1 MLKSI
6 NKVVKILVL
15 SDFTLLFGWGLVAPI
30 LAIFIT
36 GQIQGGDARVA
47 GIAIGIYWLLKSL
60 LQIPIGRYLDQNHG
74 EKDDYYFL
82 IIGTLLVALPPL
94 GFIFATLPW
103 HMYALQGLHAIGAA
117 LSLPA
122 WCGIFTR
129 HIGKGR
135 EAQSW
140 ALDSSALG
148 IGAGISG
155 IIGGIIAKSFGF
167 TPLFIGVSVFAVI
180 SALLCIL
187 IKKDL
192 IIPKKKEVILIP
204 KPK

>member
-6 NKVVKILVL
+6 NKIIKVLVF
-15 SDFTLLFGWGLVAPI
+15 SDLILLFGWGLITPI
-30 LAIFIT
+30 LAIFIV
-36 GQIQGGDARVA
+36 QSIKGGDARVA
-47 GIAIGIYWLLKSL
+47 GIAIGIYWILKSL
-60 LQIPIGRYLDQNHG
+60 IQLPVGKYLDQNYG

-82 IIGTLLVALPPL
+82 IGGTILASFVPF

-103 HMYALQGLHAIGAA
+103 HMYLLQIVHAIGMAA
-117 LSLPA
+117 ALPA

-129 HIGKGR
+129 HIDKGK

-148 IGAGISG
+148 IGTGVAG
-155 IIGGIIAKSFGF
+155 IIGGIVAKAFGF
-167 TPLFIGVSVFAVI
+167 IPLFIGVGIFGII

-187 IKKDL
+187 IKKEL
-192 IIPKKKEVILIP
+192 LPKEKVILYP